1 MRLRLSF
8 ALLLAVAA
16 PSAANVAV
24 PSLDDFAAP
33 SDIRSV
39 RLSPSGSMLMIIR
52 RTKDESYEIELRDTA
67 RMGQGGFAF
76 GVEPAEVREAGWLT
90 DDLILVNARQRVKD
104 GRASRWVDKLVIFDT
119 KGKLRGGL
127 PGVNPQSLSTVRREP
142 GILYLSVDAGN
153 GVSDVVRYDARSGR
167 AEKILRGSDRRSGFI
182 VDSGGEVR
190 LSSIGDVDKLE
201 LRYFAR
207 RKGQSEWNQIH
218 TLSLAKRE
226 TWQPLGFYTDN
237 PDELVIIANEGDDKA
252 ALRIF
257 DLAQNKVT
265 RTLYKRDDVSIDDVV
280 ISRRGEIVGARY
292 ATDMQ
297 HIFWFDPARK
307 ALAETMADAAPGRSL
322 EISDA
327 SASGA
332 RILRSSGPQD
342 PASYYLT
349 DAGGTIQ
356 SLGSA
361 YPQFTGKTLAQSQ
374 FTSFKARDG
383 LSIPVYLTKPAVG
396 TAPFPLVVLPHG
408 GPWARDYGG
417 FDLWAQFLASR
428 GYLVAQPQF
437 RGSQGLGS
445 ALWKA
450 GDREWGG
457 KMQDDLDDTVL
468 TLRKQGLAD
477 PVRTAMVGW
486 SYGGYAALVASFRG
500 NGLYRCSIAGAAVS
514 NLDQTNALISTSLY
528 TRIVQKPTIK
538 GLSPVDH
545 LGKATIPLLV
555 IHGDEDKTVDVSQG
569 RAANAALT
577 AGGKPHRYVEI
588 KALSHSADEF
598 TTAQS
603 RQLMTEFS
611 GWLSKDCL

>member
-1 MRLRLSF
+1 MRLRLWL
-8 ALLLAVAA
+8 ALLIAAAAPVAA
-16 PSAANVAV
+16 NAAV

-33 SDIRSV
+33 SDIRDV
-39 RLSPSGSMLMIIR
+39 RLSPSGSRLMIIR
-52 RTKDESYEIELRDTA
+52 RTKDASYEIELRDTA
-67 RMGQGGFAF
+67 RMEQGGFAF
-76 GVEPAEVREAGWLT
+76 GVEPAEVRDAGWLT
-90 DDLILVNARQRVKD
+90 DDLIIVNARQRVKD
-104 GRASRWVDKLVIFDT
+104 GRASRWIEKLVIFDT
-119 KGKLRGGL
+119 KGKRHGDL
-127 PGVNPQSLSTVRREP
+127 PGGNPQILSHGRSEP
-142 GILYLSVDAGN
+142 GVLYLLVDAGN

-167 AEKILRGSDRRSGFI
+167 TEKILRGSDRRGSFI
-182 VDSGGEVR
+182 VDSDGEVR
-190 LSSIGDVDKLE
+190 LSSIGDVDKFE

-207 RKGQSEWNQIH
+207 RKGQSDWNPIH

-237 PDELVIIANEGDDKA
+237 PDELVIVSNEGDDKA
-252 ALRIF
+252 ALRVF
-257 DLAQNKVT
+257 DLVQNKVT
-265 RTLYKRDDVSIDDVV
+265 RTLYKRDDVSIDDAVV
-280 ISRRGEIVGARY
+280 SRRGEIVGARY

-297 HIFWFDPARK
+297 HTFWFDPARK
-307 ALAETMADAAPGRSL
+307 ALAETMADAVPGRSV

-327 SASGA
+327 SASGS

-342 PASYYLT
+342 PASYYMV
-349 DAGGTIQ
+349 DAGGKIQ

-361 YPQFTGKTLAQSQ
+361 YPQYAGKTLAQTE

-383 LSIPVYLTKPAVG
+383 LSIPVYLTRPAVG

-408 GPWARDYGG
+408 GPWSRDSGG
-417 FDLWAQFLASR
+417 FDPWAQFLASR

-437 RGSQGLGS
+437 RGSQGFGS

-477 PVRTAMVGW
+477 PVRTAMFGW

-514 NLDQTNALISTSLY
+514 NLDQTTALISTALY

-555 IHGDEDKTVDVSQG
+555 IQGDEDTIVDVSQG

-588 KALSHSADEF
+588 KAMGHLANQF

-603 RQLMTEFS
+603 RQLLTEFQT
-611 GWLSKDCL
+611 WLAKDCL